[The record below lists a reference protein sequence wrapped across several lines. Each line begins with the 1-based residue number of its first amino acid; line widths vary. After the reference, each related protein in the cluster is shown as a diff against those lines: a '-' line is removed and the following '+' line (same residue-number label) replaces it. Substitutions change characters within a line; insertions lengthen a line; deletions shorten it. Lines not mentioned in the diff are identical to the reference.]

1 MTCARNHTIDFLK
14 CVCIIGVV
22 LHHCSN
28 RRLLPEVREI
38 FSYAAYLTDWC
49 VIAFIGLSGFLEGS
63 RLVTGNDWKAYV
75 TRDCKRLL
83 LPFVVL
89 SFIYSSTFQLADLC
103 GFQLRSSVPS
113 TFTGKFIDTLL
124 CRESGVAEQLYFL
137 PLLLSI
143 RLASRIAMRI
153 LPLLFVAVT
162 GYILLFVDDLLLT
175 GLNPVSFLVGLQAY
189 ILGLIASDNGKY
201 AVVAALVTGVSVGL
215 KVHNWQ
221 IVIGLFLPTIGSLY
235 KIDVPLCN
243 LIGSGAGTIFAYHTP
258 VLLQSSIIAIS
269 FIHGIPGQ
277 CIAIVIV
284 LSTLIVGI
292 ALLRRKLH
300 GYTTGFPRIMLF

>member
-1 MTCARNHTIDFLK
+1 
-14 CVCIIGVV
+14 
-22 LHHCSN
+22 
-28 RRLLPEVREI
+28 
-38 FSYAAYLTDWC
+38 

-63 RLVTGNDWKAYV
+63 KSVAGNDWKAYV
-75 TRDCKRLL
+75 SRDCKRLL
-83 LPFVVL
+83 LPFLVL
-89 SFIYSSTFQLADLC
+89 TVIYSGTFQLTDLC
-103 GFQLRSSVPS
+103 GIQLRSSVPS

-143 RLASRIAMRI
+143 RLGTRIAIQI
-153 LPLLFVAVT
+153 LPVLFFTIT
-162 GYILLFVDDLLLT
+162 GYILLFVDELQLT
-175 GLNPVSFLVGLQAY
+175 GLSTMTFLVGMQAY
-189 ILGLIASDNGKY
+189 ILGLMASSNAKY
-201 AVVAALVTGVSVGL
+201 AVITALVTGLSVGF

>member
-1 MTCARNHTIDFLK
+1 MTGARNHTIDFLK
-14 CVCIIGVV
+14 CICIIGVV

-63 RLVTGNDWKAYV
+63 RSVAGNDWKAYV
-75 TRDCKRLL
+75 SRDCKRLL
-83 LPFVVL
+83 LPFLVL
-89 SFIYSSTFQLADLC
+89 TLIYSGTFQLADLC

-143 RLASRIAMRI
+143 RLASRIAIRI
-153 LPLLFVAVT
+153 LPVLFVVVT
-162 GYILLFVDDLLLT
+162 GYILLFVDELHLT
-175 GLNPVSFLVGLQAY
+175 GLSPVTCLLGMQAY
-189 ILGLIASDNGKY
+189 ILGLRASNNAKH
-201 AVVAALVTGVSVGL
+201 AIVVALATGIFIGL

-221 IVIGLFLPTIGSLY
+221 IIIGLLLSTIGSVY
-235 KIDVPLCN
+235 KLDVPICN
-243 LIGSGAGTIFAYHTP
+243 LVGSASGTIFAYHTP
-258 VLLQSSIIAIS
+258 VLLQSMIVGIS
-269 FIHGIPGQ
+269 FIHGVPRQ
-277 CIAIVIV
+277 CIAIIV
-284 LSTLIVGI
+284 VVSILIVGI

-300 GYTTGFPRIMLF
+300 VYTTGFSRIMLF

>member
-1 MTCARNHTIDFLK
+1 MAVVRNHTIDFLK
-14 CVCIIGVV
+14 CICIIGVV

-38 FSYAAYLTDWC
+38 FASAAYLTDWC

-63 RLVTGNDWKAYV
+63 RLVAGNDWKAYV

-103 GFQLRSSVPS
+103 GFQLRSSVTS

-143 RLASRIAMRI
+143 KLASRVAIRI
-153 LPLLFVAVT
+153 LPVLLVAVT
-162 GYILLFVDDLLLT
+162 GYILLFVEELQLT
-175 GLNPVSFLVGLQAY
+175 RLSPVTFLVGLQAY
-189 ILGLIASDNGKY
+189 TLGLIASKYGKN

-221 IVIGLFLPTIGSLY
+221 IVVGLFLPTIASLY

-243 LIGSGAGTIFAYHTP
+243 LIGSGAGTVFAYHTP

-269 FIHGIPGQ
+269 FIHGVPGQ
-277 CIAIVIV
+277 CIAIIV
-284 LSTLIVGI
+284 DVSILILGI

>member
-1 MTCARNHTIDFLK
+1 MVTERNHTVDFLK
-14 CVCIIGVV
+14 CICIIGVV

-49 VIAFIGLSGFLEGS
+49 VIGFIGLSGFLEG
-63 RLVTGNDWKAYV
+63 RRTVAGEDWRAYIN
-75 TRDCKRLL
+75 RDCKRLL
-83 LPFVVL
+83 LPFFVL
-89 SFIYSSTFQLADLC
+89 TFSYSGTFQLADLC

-143 RLASRIAMRI
+143 RMASRIAIRI
-153 LPLLFVAVT
+153 LPVISIAIT
-162 GYILLFVDDLLLT
+162 GYILLFVDELHLT
-175 GLNPVSFLVGLQAY
+175 GLSPVTFILGMQAY
-189 ILGLIASDNGKY
+189 ILGLMASSNAKY
-201 AVVAALVTGVSVGL
+201 AIVVALATGILVGL

-221 IVIGLFLPTIGSLY
+221 IIVGLLLSTIGSIY
-235 KIDVPLCN
+235 KLDVPICN
-243 LIGSGAGTIFAYHTP
+243 LVGSAAGTIFAYHTP
-258 VLLQSSIIAIS
+258 VLLQSMIVGIS
-269 FIHGIPGQ
+269 FIHGVPGQ
-277 CIAIVIV
+277 CIAIIV
-284 LSTLIVGI
+284 VVSILIVGI

-300 GYTTGFPRIMLF
+300 ICTTGFPRIMLF